1 MKSDE
6 KASLAPRTAGEGAPS
21 RSREIGKAGT
31 PSSYPKPARSKR
43 QVSPEAAKT
52 SAKCGRRS
60 LGGSSTRPDEKA
72 TVFGSIRPQ
81 LTLLRLG
88 FQHRRGFAESAR
100 SGKDG
105 AAPTFF
111 RGKIRAGVCAGPV
124 ARIDHAECRT
134 ALRPGSLRGSPE
146 GLAIRQ
152 NARVT
157 DPVASLVRARA
168 ARAWGAD
175 GSRGGSAR
183 RPGSTP
189 RVRRSTGGGPSQVT
203 NRAER
208 TPCLWGEGEAGCPH
222 AWALRVAAD
231 RPARRPKQKPPPL
244 GSVAAERGADTSGQ
258 RGLPL

>member
-1 MKSDE
+1 MPHARPVNEPPLAHAKSARPAHLLRTQNLLA
-6 KASLAPRTAGEGAPS
+6 ASGKSHRKLQNVRKVRTVLCGGFEHQTRRKS
-21 RSREIGKAGT
+21 HSVREH
-31 PSSYPKPARSKR
+31 PPA
-43 QVSPEAAKT
+43 
-52 SAKCGRRS
+52 
-60 LGGSSTRPDEKA
+60 
-72 TVFGSIRPQ
+72 Q

-124 ARIDHAECRT
+124 ARVDHAECRT

-146 GLAIRQ
+146 GLAVRQ

-157 DPVASLVRARA
+157 DPVASLGRARA

-175 GSRGGSAR
+175 GSRGESAR

-189 RVRRSTGGGPSQVT
+189 RVRRSTGRWPESGYEPG
-203 NRAER
+203 
-208 TPCLWGEGEAGCPH
+208 
-222 AWALRVAAD
+222 
-231 RPARRPKQKPPPL
+231 
-244 GSVAAERGADTSGQ
+244 GADT
-258 RGLPL
+258 LPLGRGRSRVSARLGITRRRRPPG